1 MLEDDIEKSIED
13 VQIGDVVLSYNE
25 EKKSIEPKKVT
36 NTSSPIHDDLVEI
49 SVDSYPLITVNG
61 LELASYKS
69 EWTNER
75 YILPSNV
82 IEIKVGDFVNLSN
95 NETVKIE
102 SIMELSR
109 INTRTYI
116 ISVEDNHNF
125 YANKILVHNK

>member
-1 MLEDDIEKSIED
+1 MFTCFK
-13 VQIGDVVLSYNE
+13 YNE

-36 NTSSPIHDDLVEI
+36 NTSSPIHDDLVEYTLSNGI
-49 SVDSYPLITVNG
+49 KITSTFDHPFYVNG